1 MRHDHFADPLES
13 ISRTH
18 DECARLRAPLL
29 RYLEHELDGLQ
40 AGDVALVLRIKTHLS
55 SCPMCARTEEQ
66 LQSMRLAL
74 AAIDARAQQRLVV
87 SREERVSALVNDVRR
102 SGR

>member
-1 MRHDHFADPLES
+1 MRHDHFADPLDGAA
-13 ISRTH
+13 RTH

-29 RYLEHELDGLQ
+29 RYIDHELDGVQ
-40 AGDVALVLRIKTHLS
+40 ANDVALVLRIKTHLS

-74 AAIDARAQQRLVV
+74 AAIDARAQQRQVA
-87 SREERVSALVNDVRR
+87 SREERVSALVGEVRR